1 MLDLPSPLVSSF
13 QNNVFVLLYPP
24 MQTIEVFSLFG
35 FFFFL
40 QYYEFIGLNISDGF
54 QSIAIF
60 ILIDA

>member
-1 MLDLPSPLVSSF
+1 MLDLPFPLVSSF

-35 FFFFL
+35 IFFL